1 MNALLVQ
8 LENEVNNYVDKHNL
22 IIETVFIGGG
32 TPSAVK
38 AQEYEKIFKIIQPYI
53 NAYTEITTEANPNSA
68 TVEWLETMYEYGVKR
83 ISFGVQSFNDK
94 KLKKLGRA
102 HTSNTALRA
111 IQDAN
116 KIGFNAINCDI
127 IYGVEGD
134 TLESM
139 KSDLDVVKSLP
150 ITHISAYSLIL
161 EKGTK
166 FFNKH
171 HMKIDDEILSSEL
184 FQYLK
189 EIGFYQYEIS
199 NFTTNKKYESK
210 HNRGYW
216 QHKEYLG
223 IGAGAVGYHNK
234 TRYYPLENLEKYIEN
249 PLFCETEILSD
260 LDIKMEKILLGFRT
274 NLGVEMDMF
283 TNKEKTKIDDLLQE
297 NKLTVSNERLINGNF
312 LIADELALYILE

>member
-8 LENEVNNYVDKHNL
+8 LENEINNYVDKHNL
-22 IIETVFIGGG
+22 TIETVFIGGG

-38 AQEYEKIFKIIQPYI
+38 AQEYEKIFKTIQPYI
-53 NAYTEITTEANPNSA
+53 NTYTEITTEANPNSA
-68 TVEWLETMYEYGVKR
+68 TPEWLEAMYAYGVKR
-83 ISFGVQSFNDK
+83 VSFGVQSFNDE

-102 HTSNTALRA
+102 HTSNRALTA
-111 IQDAN
+111 IQDAKN
-116 KIGFNAINCDI
+116 VGFNAINCDI

-134 TLESM
+134 TLGSL
-139 KSDLDVVKSLP
+139 KKDLNMIKTLP
-150 ITHISAYSLIL
+150 ITHVSAYSLIL

-171 HMKIDDEILSSEL
+171 HMKIDDEVLSSDF
-184 FQYLK
+184 FQCLK
-189 EIGFYQYEIS
+189 EMGFYQYEIS
-199 NFTTNKKYESK
+199 NFATDKKYESE
-210 HNRGYW
+210 HNKGYW

-234 TRYYPLENLEKYIEN
+234 TRYYPSENLEKYIEN
-249 PLFCETEILSD
+249 PLFCETELLSD
-260 LDIKMEKILLGFRT
+260 LDIKMEKVLLGFRT
-274 NLGVEMDMF
+274 NLGIEMSIF

-297 NKLTVSNERLINGNF
+297 NRLTVLNERLINKNF